1 MPLSAAPHHGYPP
14 PVNTTTQ
21 VTHTGPTLRPCHLH
35 HPSDPAVSARTD
47 PLTGTILQRCGEIC
61 TRGTDIKELCP
72 PRPRPTHGHAAPGR
86 GSSGFSAGLV
96 SLPAIHELP
105 LDDSSGDAD
114 CKVDAHPPCPI
125 QIGVCP
131 QSRQPPDTG
140 TSASQLTAVGRTQ
153 DCAATRTA
161 AVIPHH
167 FLDAEN
173 AFLTR
178 EEDPTHSLWA
188 GCSEPSA
195 RTHNTNV
202 ATELST
208 RYGNSA
214 TLGQHKACPD
224 RDDSERTRP
233 VTTTSVSPSHDL
245 SPLFVP
251 LEHAYAAYDASL
263 TYINDDVVLF
273 WHPPSA
279 FSQWTLSPFTVDL
292 VEYNCAEQFMMA
304 SKARLFGDDTALS
317 AILATK
323 DPREQKRLG
332 RHVRLF
338 DPELWRSEREHIV
351 LHGNLAKFSQ
361 NEEMHL
367 ALIQTGDRRLAE
379 ASPHDALWGIG
390 LSAHDPRA
398 SSPDSWC
405 GRNLLGQALENAREI
420 LRRDITV
427 PPPNPT
433 PETPVPCAAGDTV
446 FEVDPV
452 THLRLET
459 DPLPANTQ
467 SAMLFAHTGSVPDD
481 HAPEILLAQEQRSDA
496 PLIPEQG
503 PDLIGGIVTMDDA
516 TFTTLLSLHSGV
528 SATSRFNCRALLDT
542 GSPESFIN
550 QGAFDQMVALGAA
563 DASCVRSTTPR
574 TWSGFGSRQLL
585 STNQQARMTV
595 QFHHNGTASAS
606 LAAWMYIV
614 PNETMRCPL
623 LLGRDSWMRF
633 HSRSYQTL
641 PPHPDGRTFGELS
654 LSPCGDNLGSA
665 AAYIRNHEA
674 PANAY
679 HLVYDGLGVSLTE
692 SPQLLPVNL
701 VRLDGSPA
709 LTGQYMVDILPV
721 NADSNPLERFVSSGR
736 QLIPLTGYQDL
747 EPGDVLGTASSPLL
761 RVPLEVLSLHD
772 ALADVSALAEPPTSP
787 QPVPPP
793 HITSDSPDA
802 PPPELL
808 DRLDSN
814 QRESFLHLWHT
825 VPPHIRRIDFALDA
839 AGWDSAALDALST
852 TLTTYAD
859 VFSSSKLDY
868 GECSLRPFEIK
879 VPPGT
884 QPIQSRPYRLNPVL
898 SKQADAILDSY
909 LAAGL
914 IQHSTSPWS
923 SPLVCVPKKSGGIRI
938 TVNYQKLNKVT
949 EIPQIAI
956 PRVDEV
962 LDTLGG
968 GSVFSVFDLFSGF
981 TQLTIHPDTIPLTA
995 FCTPNGLYEWLRMP
1009 QGAAG
1014 APAWFV
1020 SVMRLVTAG
1029 LDNIRMYLDDAI
1041 GSDDSPIHHVATLA
1055 TFFARLRLHSL
1066 KLSPDKSRIG
1076 AARVDFLGHVISAD
1090 GVRPNDD
1097 RVAALTRMP
1106 MPTDIKQLRSLLGGL
1121 SYYRKFLPNM
1131 AHHIRP
1137 ITALL
1142 KKGAAFD
1149 FTSAME
1155 DTVRALLSE
1164 LAAPPILVFPDWDV
1178 VIDTSR
1184 PFRLHCDASTAGL
1197 GDTLEQEQPDGSIRP
1212 IVYISRAPLDN
1223 EQNWTPMELE
1233 AGCVVWSIRRLRRY
1247 LFGVYF
1253 LVFTDHQ
1260 CLQQICKIGETKTR
1274 IQRWMEFLSA
1284 YNFRLSYRRG
1294 QENANADFLSRLPL
1308 PPIDEDVSGASALTD
1323 PDDLGVYLIRTC
1335 GLTTPSYPVLGVGLG
1350 GLAPSPDIPVLGG
1363 LAPPPDIS
1371 VSGGLPLTQDDFR
1384 THRAPLPSLP
1394 MTVRSSRFCAHPPQA
1409 PSTTYAI
1416 STRDDSPR
1424 PSRRTRSRTAISAGH
1439 TPSRPDYRKAAHSGF
1454 AAPAASASPSS
1465 RTSPP
1470 PRPDCLGYTKI
1481 TNGHV
1486 ATTSPPPSTHL
1497 SSTPPPSTAPLHP
1510 TAPDPDIQAAA
1521 AHLSNTLL
1529 SYSHHDWEQ
1538 AKREDPLCDATRRHI
1553 QLGCPK
1559 HSLDS
1564 LCNHL
1569 PSYQRPD
1576 PADILDLAAKGRL
1589 IQGNHDT
1596 ILLVRK
1602 PTAAISTPDGP
1613 PARL

>member
-1 MPLSAAPHHGYPP
+1 
-14 PVNTTTQ
+14 
-21 VTHTGPTLRPCHLH
+21 
-35 HPSDPAVSARTD
+35 
-47 PLTGTILQRCGEIC
+47 
-61 TRGTDIKELCP
+61 
-72 PRPRPTHGHAAPGR
+72 
-86 GSSGFSAGLV
+86 
-96 SLPAIHELP
+96 
-105 LDDSSGDAD
+105 
-114 CKVDAHPPCPI
+114 
-125 QIGVCP
+125 
-131 QSRQPPDTG
+131 
-140 TSASQLTAVGRTQ
+140 
-153 DCAATRTA
+153 
-161 AVIPHH
+161 
-167 FLDAEN
+167 
-173 AFLTR
+173 
-178 EEDPTHSLWA
+178 
-188 GCSEPSA
+188 
-195 RTHNTNV
+195 
-202 ATELST
+202 
-208 RYGNSA
+208 
-214 TLGQHKACPD
+214 
-224 RDDSERTRP
+224 
-233 VTTTSVSPSHDL
+233 
-245 SPLFVP
+245 
-251 LEHAYAAYDASL
+251 
-263 TYINDDVVLF
+263 
-273 WHPPSA
+273 
-279 FSQWTLSPFTVDL
+279 
-292 VEYNCAEQFMMA
+292 MMA

-323 DPREQKRLG
+323 DPRKQKRLG

-338 DPELWRSEREHIV
+338 DPELWRSECEHIV

-405 GRNLLGQALENAREI
+405 GQNLLGQALEHAREI

-433 PETPVPCAAGDTV
+433 PETPVPCAAGVTV

-467 SAMLFAHTGSVPDD
+467 SAMLLAHTGSVPDN
-481 HAPEILLAQEQRSDA
+481 HAPEVLLAQEQRPDA

-516 TFTTLLSLHSGV
+516 TFTTLLSLHSGI

-542 GSPESFIN
+542 VSPQSFIH

-574 TWSGFGSRQLL
+574 TWSGFGSQQLL

-606 LAAWMYIV
+606 LAVWMYIV

-692 SPQLLPVNL
+692 SPQLIPVNL

-709 LTGQYMVDILPV
+709 LTGHYMVDIPPV
-721 NADSNPLERFVSSGR
+721 NADSNSLERFVSSGR
-736 QLIPLTGYQDL
+736 QLIPLMGYQDL

-772 ALADVSALAEPPTSP
+772 ALADVSALAESPLSP

-808 DRLDSN
+808 DLLDSS
-814 QRESFLHLWHT
+814 QRESFLRLWHT

-839 AGWDSAALDALST
+839 AGLDPAALDALST

-868 GECSLRPFEIK
+868 GECSLRP
-879 VPPGT
+879 
-884 QPIQSRPYRLNPVL
+884 YRLNSVL

-938 TVNYQKLNKVT
+938 TVNYQKLNKVI

-995 FCTPNGLYEWLRMP
+995 FCTPNGLYEWLRLP

-1055 TFFARLRLHSL
+1055 AFFARLRLHSL

-1142 KKGAAFD
+1142 KKGAAFNSPPQWRTP
-1149 FTSAME
+1149 FAHFSRNSWHPQYLSSQTG
-1155 DTVRALLSE
+1155 TQLLTHLDRS
-1164 LAAPPILVFPDWDV
+1164 
-1178 VIDTSR
+1178 
-1184 PFRLHCDASTAGL
+1184 ASTATPVPL
-1197 GDTLEQEQPDGSIRP
+1197 ASEPLSNKNSQM
-1212 IVYISRAPLDN
+1212 AP
-1223 EQNWTPMELE
+1223 
-1233 AGCVVWSIRRLRRY
+1233 Y
-1247 LFGVYF
+1247 
-1253 LVFTDHQ
+1253 
-1260 CLQQICKIGETKTR
+1260 
-1274 IQRWMEFLSA
+1274 
-1284 YNFRLSYRRG
+1284 
-1294 QENANADFLSRLPL
+1294 
-1308 PPIDEDVSGASALTD
+1308 
-1323 PDDLGVYLIRTC
+1323 
-1335 GLTTPSYPVLGVGLG
+1335 
-1350 GLAPSPDIPVLGG
+1350 APSST
-1363 LAPPPDIS
+1363 S
-1371 VSGGLPLTQDDFR
+1371 VEPPLT
-1384 THRAPLPSLP
+1384 
-1394 MTVRSSRFCAHPPQA
+1394 M
-1409 PSTTYAI
+1409 
-1416 STRDDSPR
+1416 
-1424 PSRRTRSRTAISAGH
+1424 SRTG
-1439 TPSRPDYRKAAHSGF
+1439 
-1454 AAPAASASPSS
+1454 
-1465 RTSPP
+1465 
-1470 PRPDCLGYTKI
+1470 PRW
-1481 TNGHV
+1481 N
-1486 ATTSPPPSTHL
+1486 
-1497 SSTPPPSTAPLHP
+1497 
-1510 TAPDPDIQAAA
+1510 
-1521 AHLSNTLL
+1521 
-1529 SYSHHDWEQ
+1529 
-1538 AKREDPLCDATRRHI
+1538 
-1553 QLGCPK
+1553 
-1559 HSLDS
+1559 
-1564 LCNHL
+1564 
-1569 PSYQRPD
+1569 
-1576 PADILDLAAKGRL
+1576 
-1589 IQGNHDT
+1589 
-1596 ILLVRK
+1596 
-1602 PTAAISTPDGP
+1602 
-1613 PARL
+1613 